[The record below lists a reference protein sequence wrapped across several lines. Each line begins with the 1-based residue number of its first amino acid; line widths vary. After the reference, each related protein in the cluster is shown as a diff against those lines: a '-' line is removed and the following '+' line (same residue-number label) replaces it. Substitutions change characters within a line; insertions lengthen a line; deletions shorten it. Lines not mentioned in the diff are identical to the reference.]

1 MKSSVIKFFVVCYFL
16 LFGAAAYAQVVGQI
30 FTKEEANKKYGTV
43 VESVSFPV
51 RSLQVVLD
59 KADKYVMFNII
70 DKQLYILDEN
80 RTALYPSGSTVDDK
94 QVFYYFSKSI
104 VEGLINFTEK
114 QNNLD
119 IELRKDVLSIT
130 YGEFTLELQ
139 MLCPPY
145 CP

>member
-1 MKSSVIKFFVVCYFL
+1 MKSSAIKFFVVCYFL
-16 LFGAAAYAQVVGQI
+16 LFGATAYAQVVGQI
-30 FTKEEANKKYGTV
+30 FTKEEANKKYGPV

-51 RSLQVVLD
+51 RTLQVILD
-59 KADKYVMFNII
+59 KAEKYIMFNILN
-70 DKQLYILDEN
+70 KQLYILDEN
-80 RTALYPSGSTVDDK
+80 RTVLYPSGSTVDDK

-114 QNNLD
+114 QPNVE

-130 YGEFTLELQ
+130 HGAFTLELMQ
-139 MLCPPY
+139 WCPPI